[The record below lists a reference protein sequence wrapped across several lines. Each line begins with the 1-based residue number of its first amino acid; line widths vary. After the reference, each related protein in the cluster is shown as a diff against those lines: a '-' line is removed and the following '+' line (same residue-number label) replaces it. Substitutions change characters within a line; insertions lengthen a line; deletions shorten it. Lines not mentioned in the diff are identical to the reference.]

1 MNSSASSDPSRAFF
15 APHALLPTG
24 WARDVLL
31 EWNEGGELVAVTP
44 GVGAPADVASAA
56 GAVIPGMPNLHS
68 HAFQRAFAGLTEY
81 RASDDDSFWSWR
93 ERMYRFAAAVSNC
106 AVPGWTATPGTVEV
120 PSLAGKV
127 SLIQLQMSAV
137 MNGLEKLEAASESR
151 RATLSKY
158 APWTGEHALPVTP

>member
-56 GAVIPGMPNLHS
+56 GAVVPGMPN
-68 HAFQRAFAGLTEY
+68 TVTDT
-81 RASDDDSFWSWR
+81 ASADTRPVS
-93 ERMYRFAAAVSNC
+93 AA
-106 AVPGWTATPGTVEV
+106 
-120 PSLAGKV
+120 
-127 SLIQLQMSAV
+127 
-137 MNGLEKLEAASESR
+137 R
-151 RATLSKY
+151 
-158 APWTGEHALPVTP
+158 

>member
-1 MNSSASSDPSRAFF
+1 MNSSASSDPSRALF

-24 WARDVLL
+24 WAGDVLL

-81 RASDDDSFWSWR
+81 RASGDDNR
-93 ERMYRFAAAVSNC
+93 EHRKQAPPRRSHFRTLC
-106 AVPGWTATPGTVEV
+106 ASHGALGC
-120 PSLAGKV
+120 K
-127 SLIQLQMSAV
+127 
-137 MNGLEKLEAASESR
+137 R
-151 RATLSKY
+151 R
-158 APWTGEHALPVTP
+158 PCR